1 MVAQA
6 QILNKILNTKDF
18 SIITENGIT
27 ADYFPDY
34 KAEFNYIKN
43 HYDTYNVVPDLLT
56 FLNIYPNFA
65 TTEVREP
72 DSYLVNE
79 LVRDYNVGKGAA
91 AFNLYKDLVESGRP
105 EEALRVLKESVEN
118 IQVSNTFTCTN
129 LLTDK
134 SRYDHYL
141 EKTEDPKKYYFS
153 TGFKELDDL
162 IGGIDKENENMVIVA
177 RTGIGKSWTLIKM
190 AVAASAQGKRVGIF
204 SGEMTTDKVGYRVDT
219 LLGHINNKDI
229 MRGNLY
235 SQRAYK
241 QYIDG
246 LNERGLGEI
255 FVLTPA
261 DLAGPATA
269 ATMQAFIEKYNLE
282 ILFIDQYS
290 LLEDTSHAK
299 ASWERVGN
307 ISKAIK
313 TLQVKKKIPIISVA
327 QMNRSKNEDGTK
339 DTTQIGLADRI
350 GQDATVVLM
359 LDKTDEKAPDGEQ
372 TGYYLFE
379 IDPVKVRD
387 GGEGKKLKYRA
398 DFNLGTFEYINED
411 ERMSKEAVQSA
422 IAAYEDPI
430 DKPGNPF

>member
-1 MVAQA
+1 
-6 QILNKILNTKDF
+6 
-18 SIITENGIT
+18 
-27 ADYFPDY
+27 
-34 KAEFNYIKN
+34 
-43 HYDTYNVVPDLLT
+43 
-56 FLNIYPNFA
+56 
-65 TTEVREP
+65 
-72 DSYLVNE
+72 
-79 LVRDYNVGKGAA
+79 
-91 AFNLYKDLVESGRP
+91 
-105 EEALRVLKESVEN
+105 
-118 IQVSNTFTCTN
+118 
-129 LLTDK
+129 
-134 SRYDHYL
+134 
-141 EKTEDPKKYYFS
+141 
-153 TGFKELDDL
+153 
-162 IGGIDKENENMVIVA
+162 
-177 RTGIGKSWTLIKM
+177 M